1 MLSVPKKL
9 YYCVL
14 GTNLG
19 CGIRE
24 LKTQDDME
32 EFMVLGYQNGYRMDL
47 YTEIYGY
54 DVLEMLT
61 DGNLHKDDEHVIK
74 EDKDLSED
82 SDTEYVDFNTEEDDP
97 NNDEIVAKY
106 KIRNDVQYPSYNLDT
121 PWKEFQAILGIKFE
135 SPKQLKLALA
145 DYGVA
150 HGYRLWYY
158 IGLIT
163 SLCLFTMVE
172 M

>member
-1 MLSVPKKL
+1 
-9 YYCVL
+9 
-14 GTNLG
+14 
-19 CGIRE
+19 
-24 LKTQDDME
+24 
-32 EFMVLGYQNGYRMDL
+32 FMVLGYQNGYRMDL

-61 DGNLHKDDEHVIK
+61 DGNLHKDDEQVIK

-82 SDTEYVDFNTEEDDP
+82 SDTEYVDFNTEGEKNVVLKKLTIDNP
-97 NNDEIVAKY
+97 FLTKLVVAKY

-121 PWKEFQAILGIKFE
+121 PWKEFQPILGMKFE

-150 HGYRLWYY
+150 HGYQLWYY
-158 IGLIT
+158 IGLIK